1 MENPYKDTKNT
12 KHYVFWERAN
22 QRLSRQVNGHVQ
34 KGTRWVCI
42 CLGRLPTQLCL
53 DMIVNPTSPTV
64 NTDLVNLKG
73 TTYSIFTSWP
83 FQFSQRLVSHTRGGG
98 VKKAP
103 YLWSN
108 RWDLSLRHLFNS
120 QMLQPLGH
128 ELVTVFQV
136 LLGSSHVTVTV
147 CLSTDHVAGQQV
159 EPLLKDSPY

>member
-22 QRLSRQVNGHVQ
+22 QRLSRQVNSHSQ

-53 DMIVNPTSPTV
+53 DMIVNPTSPTA

-98 VKKAP
+98 VKKAR
-103 YLWSN
+103 SH
-108 RWDLSLRHLFNS
+108 SLLVLTFLLQLFMRIKN
-120 QMLQPLGH
+120 LH
-128 ELVTVFQV
+128 IEE
-136 LLGSSHVTVTV
+136 
-147 CLSTDHVAGQQV
+147 STFKSTTPESISDNV
-159 EPLLKDSPY
+159 